1 MYADKITGSMSRAI
15 EETNRRRRIQTE
27 YNEKNGITPRSVEKR
42 VMEIIEIGKRAKG
55 DGEKKKLTALER
67 QKMIE
72 QLTAEMKEAARTLEF
87 EKAAF
92 LRDRIRDLKTTK

>member
-1 MYADKITGSMSRAI
+1 
-15 EETNRRRRIQTE
+15 
-27 YNEKNGITPRSVEKR
+27 
-42 VMEIIEIGKRAKG
+42 MEIIEIGKRAKG

-67 QKMIE
+67 QRMID
-72 QLTAEMKEAARTLEF
+72 QLTAEMKEAARMLEF